1 MRRINLTKVCKALC
15 CLLLPLVLLSG
26 CGPHKTH
33 AQQSVSL
40 PVARTGFKT
49 TIVPQKEQQD
59 PVDVPPSQI
68 FRAVSYPAL
77 TGAWA
82 AYLTPD
88 PGDGKRHPAIIWITG
103 GDCNSIGDVWSAKP
117 RANDQTA
124 RAFREAGIIM
134 MFPSLRG
141 GNANGGIKEG
151 FFGEVDDILAAES
164 YLQTQKYVDT
174 NRIYL
179 GGHSTGGTLELL
191 VAECSSSF
199 RAVFSFGPID
209 DVTGYGRNSEF
220 LPFDVSNSQESLLR
234 SPGYWLSS
242 IQSPVWVFEGA
253 EGHSNIEPL
262 RIMAADST
270 NPKLHFIAV
279 KGADHFTILAPT
291 TELIAQK
298 ILQDTG
304 QVSSL
309 SFTEEEVN
317 KNFTR

>member
-1 MRRINLTKVCKALC
+1 MMNKTYILLY
-15 CLLLPLVLLSG
+15 CLLLPLILLSG

-49 TIVPQKEQQD
+49 TVVPQKEQQD
-59 PVDVPPSQI
+59 PVDLPPAQI
-68 FRAVSYPAL
+68 FRAVSYPAP

-103 GDCNSIGDVWSAKP
+103 GDCNSIGDVWSPKS
-117 RANDQTA
+117 RDNDQTA

-141 GNANGGIKEG
+141 GNANGGVKEG
-151 FFGEVDDILAAES
+151 FFGEVDDVLAAES

-179 GGHSTGGTLELL
+179 GGHSTGGTLALL

-199 RAVFSFGPID
+199 RAVFSFGPVD
-209 DVTGYGRNSEF
+209 DVAKYGRNSEF
-220 LPFDVSNSQESLLR
+220 LPFDVSNSQETALR

-242 IQSPVWVFEGA
+242 IQSPVWVFEGTD
-253 EGHSNIEPL
+253 GHSNIDAL
-262 RIMAADST
+262 RIMAMDST
-270 NPKLHFIAV
+270 NPKAHFIAI
-279 KGADHFTILAPT
+279 KDADHFSTLAPT

-309 SFTEEEVN
+309 SFSEAEVN